1 MKVSTIKTELDLTNE
16 RLSELTEMRDGINTN
31 LQTLQDGFVN
41 GKTSLDE
48 VQAEQARLNTL
59 NSSITALEVK
69 QSGLQTAFQ
78 MASLS
83 EARQNLIASARTTA
97 QQAETL
103 FDEALELRREL
114 DDAIGELAE
123 KFTDKMLD
131 FHAKRKSYLKLR
143 GQFEPNIQ
151 TPGLSNDV
159 VLLLEKNHLNF
170 PPVRFGLSFQAACQ
184 VVEKEMEK
192 EELAER
198 QAEKARQMSSG
209 RY

>member
-1 MKVSTIKTELDLTNE
+1 MKISTIKTELDLTTV
-16 RLSELTEMRDGINTN
+16 RLDELTEMRDGINTS

-69 QSGLQTAFQ
+69 RTELQTAFDE
-78 MASLS
+78 MTKA
-83 EARQNLIASARTTA
+83 EARQNLIETARTTA
-97 QQAETL
+97 LEAETL

-123 KFTDKMLD
+123 KFTGKLFE
-131 FHAKRKSYLKLR
+131 FHEKRKAYVKLR
-143 GQFEPNIQ
+143 GQFEPDTG
-151 TPGLSNDV
+151 TPGLSNEV

-170 PPVRFGLSFQAACQ
+170 PPIRFGLSFQAACQ
-184 VVEKEMEK
+184 VIEKEMEK
-192 EELAER
+192 QEIAKSR
-198 QAEKARQMSSG
+198 AAR
-209 RY
+209 